1 MGLLPYGTF
10 KMVKNLYYAWN
21 YMSPFART
29 MYLFMLTEYIMI
41 FILNIYWYRLV
52 IEGVLI

>member
-52 IEGVLI
+52 IKGVLI